1 MLLSRSLG
9 IEAQCT
15 IMLYDTPTNP
25 YTQWGRVHQVR
36 QQEHHTRDMCTIL
49 GKGGEDDDTARSF
62 SMVM

>member
-1 MLLSRSLG
+1 
-9 IEAQCT
+9 
-15 IMLYDTPTNP
+15 MLYDTPTNP